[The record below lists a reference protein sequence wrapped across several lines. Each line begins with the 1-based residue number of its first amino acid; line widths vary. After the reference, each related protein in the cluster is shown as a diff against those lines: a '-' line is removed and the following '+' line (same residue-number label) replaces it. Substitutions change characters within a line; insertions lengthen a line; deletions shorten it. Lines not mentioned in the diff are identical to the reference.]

1 MAPGYAPLDAFETD
15 LIGGLSLPPDISE
28 IDADI
33 NKISALTPDN
43 FGNWAPS
50 NQLPHY
56 QQPYSPSQHSQPRHY
71 AYNEMWNEQ
80 IHKDTSIYAQQDQ

>member
-33 NKISALTPDN
+33 SKLV
-43 FGNWAPS
+43 FMF
-50 NQLPHY
+50 L
-56 QQPYSPSQHSQPRHY
+56 
-71 AYNEMWNEQ
+71 
-80 IHKDTSIYAQQDQ
+80 KF

>member
-1 MAPGYAPLDAFETD
+1 MAPGYAPLDAFEAD

-33 NKISALTPDN
+33 SKLTLGLQIIVDKISALTPDN

-50 NQLPHY
+50 NQSPHY
-56 QQPYSPSQHSQPRHY
+56 
-71 AYNEMWNEQ
+71 
-80 IHKDTSIYAQQDQ
+80 